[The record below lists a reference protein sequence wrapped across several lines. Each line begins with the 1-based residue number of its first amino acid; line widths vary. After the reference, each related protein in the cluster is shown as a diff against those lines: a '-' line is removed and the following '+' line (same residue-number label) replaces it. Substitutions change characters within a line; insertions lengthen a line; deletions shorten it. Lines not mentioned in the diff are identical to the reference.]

1 MIQEEE
7 ACAILLTKINN
18 IFINR
23 NSLRSILKKN
33 NISYHKPGPKN
44 HMKSKKEM
52 FKEVNKLA
60 LDKITDIINNNKKY
74 VLL

>member
-1 MIQEEE
+1 MIQEDE
-7 ACAILLTKINN
+7 ACALLLTKINN

-23 NSLRSILKKN
+23 NNLRTILKKN
-33 NISYHKPGPKN
+33 NISYHKPGPQN

-60 LDKITDIINNNKKY
+60 LNKISKIINKEKGY
-74 VLL
+74 VLI

>member
-1 MIQEEE
+1 MIQEDE
-7 ACAILLTKINN
+7 ACALLLTKINN

-23 NSLRSILKKN
+23 NNLRTILKKN
-33 NISYHKPGPKN
+33 NISYHKPGPQN

-52 FKEVNKLA
+52 FKEVNRLA
-60 LDKITDIINNNKKY
+60 LDKITDIINNNKGY